1 MPAMPDMALPLT
13 SAASSMGDQAA
24 GLRRL
29 MARRLQPSAAG
40 FVRQAPDVPF
50 GLLAQD
56 QALAVWMQAHLAAV
70 RLKPSDQATG
80 PVLLAVH
87 AQAAALPQAL
97 TWAYAQ
103 FKRTAQQDAAL
114 PPARRLLPRLHLVL
128 VGVQDAAQAQQALA
142 NMTAAVQ
149 RHLGVALPSGAWL
162 CSAPPFGTPASD
174 AHGRAT
180 LALDFCRLAA
190 ELRQW
195 PTATA

>member
-1 MPAMPDMALPLT
+1 MPDMALPLT

-40 FVRQAPDVPF
+40 FARQAPDVPF

-56 QALAVWMQAHLAAV
+56 PTLAAWMHAHLAAV
-70 RLKPSDQATG
+70 RLKPTEQSTG

-87 AQAAALPQAL
+87 AHATALPQAL

-103 FKRTAQQDAAL
+103 FKRTAQQDTTL

-149 RHLGVALPSGAWL
+149 RHLGVALPPGAWL
-162 CSAPPFGTPASD
+162 CSAPPSGTSTSD
-174 AHGRAT
+174 AQSRAS

-195 PTATA
+195 PAAA